1 VRAILTDIRKD
12 DQRAGEVIDRM
23 RALLK
28 RREFQW
34 SELDL
39 NALVEEVASL
49 VRPDAERRRVKLGL
63 DLAPT
68 ALPVRGDRVQLQQ
81 VLLNL
86 LLNAM
91 DATSN
96 NAPEDRQVTVCTRN
110 FDGQAEVSLSDTGPG
125 IAPENLEH
133 LFEPFFTTKTNG
145 MGLGLAI
152 SHNIIEAHRGHMG
165 AENNPS
171 GGATFRITLATRE
184 EHRVMGNEGTR
195 VEGRAA
201 SIEGLSVK
209 SN

>member
-1 VRAILTDIRKD
+1 MTVAGIMSGTSADGIDVAIVRIAMGAHGLKIQLLAHYAVPFSK
-12 DQRAGEVIDRM
+12 QLRASV
-23 RALLK
+23 
-28 RREFQW
+28 
-34 SELDL
+34 
-39 NALVEEVASL
+39 
-49 VRPDAERRRVKLGL
+49 
-63 DLAPT
+63 
-68 ALPVRGDRVQLQQ
+68 
-81 VLLNL
+81 
-86 LLNAM
+86 LNAM

-184 EHRVMGNEGTR
+184 EQSLPILPVS
-195 VEGRAA
+195 A
-201 SIEGLSVK
+201 
-209 SN
+209 